1 MVPSTQVYMFKC
13 QKQVEIT
20 AHRTHILSI
29 TLETTAYLNDSD
41 KTTSVTTL
49 EHHIWQ
55 KKFYEETC
63 AEKEREKKKL
73 R

>member
-41 KTTSVTTL
+41 KTKSVTTL
-49 EHHIWQ
+49 EHHISQ
-55 KKFYEETC
+55 KNSMKRLVP
-63 AEKEREKKKL
+63 KKREKKKN
-73 R
+73 